1 MAAHEVVHY
10 GCDDSL
16 TTAHLFDLFRMIMQ
30 LEGSWDFYTA
40 NEVDPAVDDAWNFI
54 EGVTVDFQRLT
65 ELREESRVRAEL
77 AEKEIRQALS
87 KNVNEQSA
95 TTTQQAAETLLQ
107 EWWLTDQFKFIK
119 DGVYDA
125 EAGTDHY
132 NRLWGRAWNA
142 CFYEPMTAT
151 EDKKQFSPT
160 LLGINGVIKAI
171 DAEAP
176 TLTKLTQDA
185 LYHYGKGLTA
195 YIDTAVKQPRTA
207 VELNELYSL
216 LFNARKN
223 LGAGKRQ
230 GNAYETFHAFCQSV
244 LDERIKG
251 KVQVSGTTLNFG
263 SQPQMQQMLYGM
275 LRLPVRRRSK
285 PTEGSLR
292 EQQRLEG
299 SPATG
304 IKAVASALVWDVREG
319 DWRRPV
325 LENYG
330 SVCKERQLESLYFNK
345 YPLWQ
350 HPEDG
355 KIHPQIRNC
364 GTATRRPA
372 GSNPNMLQVAKGP
385 IRSMFPA
392 GEGRVFVS
400 IDLANQEL
408 VILAAECKDPVMLDA
423 FLSNPRRDIHS
434 VTSLSYAHNIL
445 SRRGLSVPNKLSYE
459 LFQEGLHSSDK
470 EIAGHYSFVRNKL
483 SKGVNFLL
491 AYLGGYATL
500 AENLLIS
507 QEMAK
512 ELMSQT
518 FSLYGRVQPWQ
529 QETIEFARTH
539 GYSEMAYGSRRHVTE
554 AIHSEDDGVRK
565 RMERQVV
572 NAVVQGTAAEILKK
586 IRQEV
591 ARTEMRE
598 RYDMRSVFMIY
609 DEVTANIPM
618 EKCED
623 YILEMAEIMRITPPG
638 YPVGMEVDASV
649 GKTWGTQKEIG
660 VPTRERIREVLG
672 EL

>member
-1 MAAHEVVHY
+1 
-10 GCDDSL
+10 
-16 TTAHLFDLFRMIMQ
+16 
-30 LEGSWDFYTA
+30 
-40 NEVDPAVDDAWNFI
+40 
-54 EGVTVDFQRLT
+54 
-65 ELREESRVRAEL
+65 
-77 AEKEIRQALS
+77 
-87 KNVNEQSA
+87 
-95 TTTQQAAETLLQ
+95 
-107 EWWLTDQFKFIK
+107 
-119 DGVYDA
+119 
-125 EAGTDHY
+125 
-132 NRLWGRAWNA
+132 
-142 CFYEPMTAT
+142 
-151 EDKKQFSPT
+151 
-160 LLGINGVIKAI
+160 
-171 DAEAP
+171 
-176 TLTKLTQDA
+176 
-185 LYHYGKGLTA
+185 
-195 YIDTAVKQPRTA
+195 
-207 VELNELYSL
+207 
-216 LFNARKN
+216 
-223 LGAGKRQ
+223 
-230 GNAYETFHAFCQSV
+230 
-244 LDERIKG
+244 
-251 KVQVSGTTLNFG
+251 
-263 SQPQMQQMLYGM
+263 
-275 LRLPVRRRSK
+275 
-285 PTEGSLR
+285 
-292 EQQRLEG
+292 
-299 SPATG
+299 
-304 IKAVASALVWDVREG
+304 
-319 DWRRPV
+319 
-325 LENYG
+325 
-330 SVCKERQLESLYFNK
+330 VCKERQLESLYFSK
-345 YPLWQ
+345 YPLWE

-364 GTATRRPA
+364 GTATRRPS
-372 GSNPNMLQVAKGP
+372 GSNPNIYQVAKGS
-385 IRSMFPA
+385 IRSIFPA
-392 GEGRVFVS
+392 SEGSVFVS

-408 VILAAECKDPVMLDA
+408 VILAAESKDPVMLDA

-445 SRRGLSVPNKLSYE
+445 SRRGLNVPNKLSYE

-539 GYSEMAYGSRRHVTE
+539 SYSEMAYGSRRHVTD
-554 AIHSEDDGVRK
+554 AIHSDDDGVRK

-609 DEVTANIPM
+609 DEVTANVPM

-623 YILEMAEIMRITPPG
+623 YIMEMAEIMRITPPG